1 MWLKRSTMQT
11 PSATRSACENLKRCE
26 FSVNRAVHVD
36 REPQAR
42 SRLSARGADSK
53 SSPCTRHSAC
63 RCIPFLCAAS
73 SLALLDLIG
82 DGWPCIL
89 AGRRTAA
96 SRSARTLLSRHLA
109 LPSHN
114 RRFAR
119 WLDRKPGS
127 LSTRNFD
134 RQVTSVV
141 NSCRRDP
148 VSGERAS
155 SGATVGG
162 P

>member
-11 PSATRSACENLKRCE
+11 PSATRSGVKRCE

-42 SRLSARGADSK
+42 SRLSARAALIPNRRRALATPHADASHSSAPPAALRFLILSVIVGPA
-53 SSPCTRHSAC
+53 SSPEGGRL
-63 RCIPFLCAAS
+63 R
-73 SLALLDLIG
+73 
-82 DGWPCIL
+82 
-89 AGRRTAA
+89 AGRQERCSRATLPFPPITGA
-96 SRSARTLLSRHLA
+96 SLVGST
-109 LPSHN
+109 
-114 RRFAR
+114 
-119 WLDRKPGS
+119 RKPGS

-134 RQVTSVV
+134 RQVSYEY
-141 NSCRRDP
+141 SCRRDP